1 MKIPNTAACKKL
13 AATGARREILA
24 ALARIRDYRAR
35 RWADLSFIE
44 VQALDRSAAILS
56 ASL

>member
-1 MKIPNTAACKKL
+1 MKIPNTAECKKL
-13 AATGARREILA
+13 AAPGTRREILA

-44 VQALDRSAAILS
+44 VQAIDRSAAILS
-56 ASL
+56 ATL